1 MPINYK
7 EYHPKWT
14 LIRRLI
20 LNHRAKHC
28 CEHCSLPNH
37 AIIRR
42 GRGEDV
48 MIVDSTEL
56 QQRIASGQ
64 KKVRALKYLRL
75 TEVVLTIAHLDH
87 NKHNNRFNNL
97 AALCQRCHLRID
109 LAHHVANRKYGRK
122 HKEGQMEM
130 EI

>member
-7 EYHPKWT
+7 EYHPKWS
-14 LIRRLI
+14 LIRLLI
-20 LNHRAKHC
+20 LKRAEHR
-28 CEHCSLPNH
+28 CEHCGLPNH

-42 GRGEDV
+42 GRGEEV
-48 MIVDSTEL
+48 LIVDTTEL
-56 QQRIASGQ
+56 QYRIDQGQ

-87 NKHNNRFNNL
+87 NKNNNRFYNL

-109 LAHHVANRKYGRK
+109 RAQHTANRRYGRK
-122 HKEGQMEM
+122 HRDGQMQI

>member
-14 LIRRLI
+14 LIRLLI
-20 LNHRAKHC
+20 LKRAEHRD
-28 CEHCSLPNH
+28 LPNH
-37 AIIRR
+37 VLIRR
-42 GRGEDV
+42 GRGEEV
-48 MIVDSTEL
+48 TIVPEATAEL
-56 QQRIASGQ
+56 CSRMDRGQ
-64 KKVRALKYLRL
+64 KKHRALKYMGL

-87 NKHNNRFNNL
+87 DKNNNRFHNL

-109 LAHHVANRKYGRK
+109 LQHHIANRKYGRK
-122 HKEGQMEM
+122 HRDGQIEM